1 MQSLSTV
8 NLDKLGSCAKVSVS
22 KSETLIV
29 GAKGLPESYADRVEE
44 IRSRSAVTPDDDER
58 EHCKRRLALLSGGV
72 AVLRVGGATE
82 AELRER
88 RDRVDDAL
96 HARQVVKMSCCAPL
110 RQIVANSGG
119 VPDIV
124 LARVLEGETRQ
135 GYNAYTEQYG
145 DMLEMGIIDPA
156 RVVRCALK
164 NAASAAGMM
173 LTAGCTLIEDE
184 PAQQNT

>member
-1 MQSLSTV
+1 
-8 NLDKLGSCAKVSVS
+8 
-22 KSETLIV
+22 
-29 GAKGLPESYADRVEE
+29 
-44 IRSRSAVTPDDDER
+44 
-58 EHCKRRLALLSGGV
+58 
-72 AVLRVGGATE
+72 
-82 AELRER
+82 
-88 RDRVDDAL
+88 VDDAL
-96 HARQVVKMSCCAPL
+96 HATQAALKQGIVPGGGVALARASASLVAAGLTGHEAAGRHVVKTACCMPL

-124 LARVLEGETRQ
+124 LARVLEVTDCH

-173 LTAGCTLIEDE
+173 LTAGCSIVDDDSKQL
-184 PAQQNT
+184 NT